1 MQPVITFILPRVYIH
16 PVDNRVILRI
26 DECLLQRTA
35 APYIWGNS
43 CRSSAAVTTAG
54 QGRRW
59 WLGGDPMN
67 IRSCTRRCVD
77 QDRGQASLAGSGP
90 ASHRG
95 APARYNFLAKWIRRM
110 GLGE

>member
-43 CRSSAAVTTAG
+43 CRSRAVVMTVVSGSPLVAW
-54 QGRRW
+54 GRP
-59 WLGGDPMN
+59 DE
-67 IRSCTRRCVD
+67 RSFLHPKMRRP
-77 QDRGQASLAGSGP
+77 GSG
-90 ASHRG
+90 AGIIGLERARFSQRRAG
-95 APARYNFLAKWIRRM
+95 AIDPLQAWPCFALNV
-110 GLGE
+110 